1 MIPDIP
7 EFIRDW
13 FNATNGYIKL
23 ENLSST
29 NPFYTFRMP
38 YEFQFKEVQAK
49 LSNAENSA
57 ITIDVKASDKSVF
70 STLLTIDPGKTEG
83 KESSNV
89 SLGDDEEIQLSFTIK
104 DPPKEET
111 KIQIGFEGYQKV
123 NIPLAR
129 KRFADT
135 MRDMSIKDIEDAKWI
150 RNTK

>member
-23 ENLSST
+23 ENPSLT
-29 NPFYTFRMP
+29 IPFYTFRMP
-38 YEFQFKEVQAK
+38 YEFQFKEVQAR

-57 ITIDVKASDKSVF
+57 ITVNVKASGKSVF
-70 STLLTIDPGKTEG
+70 SESLVIGPGKTES
-83 KESSNV
+83 KEPSNT
-89 SLGDDEEIQLSFTIK
+89 SLEDDEQIQLFFTTK
-104 DPPKEET
+104 DIPKKET

-135 MRDMSIKDIEDAKWI
+135 MRDMSIKDIEDAK
-150 RNTK
+150 